1 MENII
6 RLADNIYP
14 PTDSN
19 LLSMEP
25 YNYAPLIEHDFLF
38 VWFTA
43 SHEWSPFWS
52 LIEGIGYELCLS
64 DSFVGSLKVKIC

>member
-14 PTDSN
+14 SRDSN
-19 LLSMEP
+19 LLSTESF
-25 YNYAPLIEHDFLF
+25 NYTPLIGHDFHF

-43 SHEWSPFWS
+43 SHERSPFQS
-52 LIEGIGYELCLS
+52 LIEGIGDGLRSS
-64 DSFVGSLKVKIC
+64 DPCVGSLRVEIW